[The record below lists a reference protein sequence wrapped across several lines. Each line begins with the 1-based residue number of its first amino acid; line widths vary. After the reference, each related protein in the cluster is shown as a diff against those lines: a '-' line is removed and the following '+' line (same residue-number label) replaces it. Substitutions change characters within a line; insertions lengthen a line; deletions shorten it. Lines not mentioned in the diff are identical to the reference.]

1 MCAVLQVVHNINKD
15 VSYSSPPHIHTSKAQ
30 VSGDLRDDLI
40 PIFSLKVSVL
50 NHGLFEVVAAV

>member
-1 MCAVLQVVHNINKD
+1 MCAVLQVVHDINKD
-15 VSYSSPPHIHTSKAQ
+15 VSYSSPPHIHTSKAR

-50 NHGLFEVVAAV
+50 NHGFV